1 MKSIKVQNNL
11 KSKTIIGNPDEMTV
25 QQAFNEA
32 QLEMGNGILNLNG
45 VVVSTQD
52 VNRTLSDIVGTRDT
66 YILASVVKADCA

>member
-45 VVVSTQD
+45 VGVSTQD

>member
-11 KSKTIIGNPDEMTV
+11 KSKTIIGNPDEMTI
-25 QQAFNEA
+25 QQAFVEA

-45 VVVSTQD
+45 VVVSAKD
-52 VNRTLSDIVGTRDT
+52 IDKTLSDIVGMRDT

>member
-52 VNRTLSDIVGTRDT
+52 VNRTRSDIVGTRDT

>member
-45 VVVSTQD
+45 VVVSAQD
-52 VNRTLSDIVGTRDT
+52 VNRTLSDIVGARDT
-66 YILASVVKADCA
+66 YILASVVKTDCA

>member
-32 QLEMGNGILNLNG
+32 QLEMGNGIPNLNG
-45 VVVSTQD
+45 VVVSAQD
-52 VNRTLSDIVGTRDT
+52 VNRTLSDIVGVRDT

>member
-25 QQAFNEA
+25 QRAFNEA

>member
-52 VNRTLSDIVGTRDT
+52 VNRTLSDIVGVRDT

>member
-45 VVVSTQD
+45 VVVSAQD
-52 VNRTLSDIVGTRDT
+52 VNRTLSDIVGARDT
-66 YILASVVKADCA
+66 YILASIVKAGCA

>member
-11 KSKTIIGNPDEMTV
+11 KSKTIISNPDEMTV

-45 VVVSTQD
+45 YEISSQEDNT
-52 VNRTLSDIVGTRDT
+52 TLSDIVASRDT
-66 YILASVVKADCA
+66 YIHPSVETDNCA

>member
-11 KSKTIIGNPDEMTV
+11 RSRTIINDPDEMTV

-45 VVVSTQD
+45 VVVSAQD

>member
-45 VVVSTQD
+45 VVVSAQD
-52 VNRTLSDIVGTRDT
+52 VNRTLSDIVGAIDT

>member
-11 KSKTIIGNPDEMTV
+11 KSKAIIGNPDEMTV

-45 VVVSTQD
+45 VVVSAQD
-52 VNRTLSDIVGTRDT
+52 VNRTLSDIVGARDT
-66 YILASVVKADCA
+66 YILASVVKADCT

>member
-52 VNRTLSDIVGTRDT
+52 VNRTLSDIVGARDT
-66 YILASVVKADCA
+66 YILASVVKADCS

>member
-45 VVVSTQD
+45 VVVSAQD
-52 VNRTLSDIVGTRDT
+52 VNRTLSDIVGARDI

>member
-45 VVVSTQD
+45 VVVSAQD
-52 VNRTLSDIVGTRDT
+52 VNRTLSDIVGARDP

>member
-45 VVVSTQD
+45 VVLSTQD

>member
-45 VVVSTQD
+45 VVVSAQD
-52 VNRTLSDIVGTRDT
+52 VNRTLSDIVGARDT
-66 YILASVVKADCA
+66 YILVSVVKADCA

>member
-45 VVVSTQD
+45 IVVSTQD

>member
-45 VVVSTQD
+45 IVVSMQD

>member
-45 VVVSTQD
+45 VVVSAQD
-52 VNRTLSDIVGTRDT
+52 VNRTLSDIVGVRDT

>member
-45 VVVSTQD
+45 VVVSAQD
-52 VNRTLSDIVGTRDT
+52 VNRTLSDIVGARDT
-66 YILASVVKADCA
+66 YILASVVKADGA

>member
-11 KSKTIIGNPDEMTV
+11 KSKTIIGNPDEITV

-45 VVVSTQD
+45 VVVSAQD
-52 VNRTLSDIVGTRDT
+52 VNRTLSDIVGARDT

>member
-45 VVVSTQD
+45 VVVSAQD
-52 VNRTLSDIVGTRDT
+52 VNRTLSDIVGARDT
-66 YILASVVKADCA
+66 YILTSVVKADCA

>member
-45 VVVSTQD
+45 VVVSAQD

-66 YILASVVKADCA
+66 YILASVVKAYCA

>member
-52 VNRTLSDIVGTRDT
+52 VNKTLSDIVGTRDT

>member
-32 QLEMGNGILNLNG
+32 QLEIGNGILNLNG
-45 VVVSTQD
+45 VVVSAQD
-52 VNRTLSDIVGTRDT
+52 VNRTLSDIVGVRDT

>member
-32 QLEMGNGILNLNG
+32 QLEMGNGILNLSSIKRNSLLINYTIG
-45 VVVSTQD
+45 LRIM
-52 VNRTLSDIVGTRDT
+52 NRIIDIM
-66 YILASVVKADCA
+66 

>member
-45 VVVSTQD
+45 VVVSAQD

>member
-45 VVVSTQD
+45 VVVSAQD
-52 VNRTLSDIVGTRDT
+52 VNRTLSDIVGARDT
-66 YILASVVKADCA
+66 YILASVV